1 MMKPKAYYYPY
12 SRDEDERESS
22 GKIVLVPKSFFCLE
36 KKFKEIFE
44 LTNMFWRLFVGDSL
58 VLGTEDGIQMLQG
71 RISTFCQL
79 FFYWNFHLSS
89 YQA

>member
-1 MMKPKAYYYPY
+1 
-12 SRDEDERESS
+12 
-22 GKIVLVPKSFFCLE
+22 
-36 KKFKEIFE
+36 
-44 LTNMFWRLFVGDSL
+44 MFWRLFVGDSL